1 MITKLP
7 SDMWNQTYAEM
18 VGDWTEENQIPFLD
32 MTQKKVLKAMDF
44 DEEISYFDKNHLNHV
59 GAETVSSYLGEYLV
73 ENYVFDSVSQKNA
86 EEWDAD
92 YRKYEDY
99 RNVRLMEVSKNLC
112 EFIELAKN
120 PNYIVCFSIKDEAT
134 AGLTDREIEELKSLG
149 IDTGFVQN
157 YRGSLVAV
165 VDNGTTVEQSYGDDA
180 QSCTYHPYENC
191 EINLVSKGYDIG
203 NTSSIQING
212 KEYSKNSR
220 GLNIVVYDKE
230 TNEVISSNVFD
241 TNLPE
246 DERN

>member
-1 MITKLP
+1 M
-7 SDMWNQTYAEM
+7 
-18 VGDWTEENQIPFLD
+18 
-32 MTQKKVLKAMDF
+32 
-44 DEEISYFDKNHLNHV
+44 
-59 GAETVSSYLGEYLV
+59 
-73 ENYVFDSVSQKNA
+73 
-86 EEWDAD
+86 
-92 YRKYEDY
+92 
-99 RNVRLMEVSKNLC
+99 
-112 EFIELAKN
+112 
-120 PNYIVCFSIKDEAT
+120 
-134 AGLTDREIEELKSLG
+134 
-149 IDTGFVQN
+149 
-157 YRGSLVAV
+157 AV

-191 EINLVSKGYDIG
+191 EVNLVSKGYDIG